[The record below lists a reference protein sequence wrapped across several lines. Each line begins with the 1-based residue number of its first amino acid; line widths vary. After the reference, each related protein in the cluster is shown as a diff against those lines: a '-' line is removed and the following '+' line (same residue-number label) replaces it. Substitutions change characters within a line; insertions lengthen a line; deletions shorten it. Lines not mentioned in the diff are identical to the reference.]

1 MAKKTHV
8 LCILDG
14 YGYRE
19 ETENNAISPET
30 APYFHSLLEEYPH
43 ALLSTDGLKV
53 GLPEGQMGNS
63 EVGHM
68 NLGAGRVV
76 YQDLPKI
83 NKSIE
88 VGEFSQNPQLVE
100 FIEKLKTSGGT
111 CHLMGLT
118 SSGGVHSHEDH
129 IISLAKVVSE
139 AGVPIMMHLFS
150 DGKDVPPQDGI
161 NSLPEFIKK
170 VTNFEGIKIG
180 SLCGRYYAMDRDNRW
195 ERVEK
200 TYRMLVSG
208 SGKKFDTV
216 EEALEASY
224 KRDKGDEFVEP
235 VILPDFKAMEDSDG
249 VLMANF
255 RTDRA
260 REILIALVDPDF
272 KGFDREKV
280 ISFSAALGMVQYS
293 TALSKWL
300 PAMFPPKNIKNS
312 LGELLANKSMT
323 QLRIAETEKF
333 DHVTSFFNGGSD
345 VTFEGEDR
353 ILVKSPSVATY
364 DMQPEMS
371 AKEVTEKLEEA
382 ILSNKY
388 DFILVNYANGD
399 MVGHTGVLIAAKRA
413 VETLDAA
420 LKEIVAAVKEVDG
433 VMLITADH
441 GNCEEM
447 YNDAKQCEHT
457 AHTLSKVPV
466 VLVNDAKG
474 RKIHDGKL
482 ADVAPTMLELMG
494 LDIPSEMDGKV
505 LLE

>member
-19 ETENNAISPET
+19 ETENNAISPKT
-30 APYFHSLLEEYPH
+30 APYFHELLEEYPH
-43 ALLSTDGLKV
+43 ALLKTDGLSV

-83 NKSIE
+83 NKAIE
-88 VGEFSQNPQLVE
+88 TGEIAKNPQLLD
-100 FIEKLKTSGGT
+100 FISKLKNSNGT

-118 SSGGVHSHEDH
+118 SPGGVHSHEDH
-129 IISLAKVVSE
+129 IVAVAKIVSD
-139 AGVPIMMHLFS
+139 AGVPVMMHLLS

-170 VTNFEGIKIG
+170 MTNFEGVKIG

-200 TYRMLVSG
+200 PYRMLVAG

-216 EEALEASY
+216 EAALEASY
-224 KRDKGDEFVEP
+224 KRGKGDEFVEP
-235 VILPDFKAMEDSDG
+235 VILPDFKAMEDGDG

-260 REILIALVDPDF
+260 REILMALFDLDF
-272 KGFDREKV
+272 EGFDRGEV
-280 ISFSAALGMVQYS
+280 INFAATLGMVQYS
-293 TALSKWL
+293 TALSKIL

-312 LGELLANKSMT
+312 LGELLASKSMA

-345 VTFEGEDR
+345 VVFEGEDR
-353 ILVKSPSVATY
+353 ILVNSPKVATY
-364 DMQPEMS
+364 DLQPEMS
-371 AKEVTEKLEEA
+371 AKEVTDKLEDA
-382 ILSNKY
+382 ILSGKY
-388 DFILVNYANGD
+388 DFIVVNYANGD

-420 LKEIVAAVKEVDG
+420 LKDIVAAVKEVDG
-433 VMLITADH
+433 VMLVTADH
-441 GNCEEM
+441 GNCEQM
-447 YNDAKQCEHT
+447 YNKEKNCPYT
-457 AHTLSKVPV
+457 AHTLSPVPV

-494 LDIPSEMDGKV
+494 LDVPSEMDGKV